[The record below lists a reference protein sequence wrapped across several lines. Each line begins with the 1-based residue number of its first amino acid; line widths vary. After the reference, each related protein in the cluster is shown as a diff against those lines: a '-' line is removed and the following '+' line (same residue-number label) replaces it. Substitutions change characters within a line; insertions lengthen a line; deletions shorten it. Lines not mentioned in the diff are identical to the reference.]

1 MSNEKYQ
8 YKFKWYYKTNYSG
21 SKYFPL
27 KISNVELLSE
37 SDKYSQIDRFDVL
50 KKGDVVKYNNPSHPN
65 NGLLAKIISEDKNND
80 LKRNYSDAN
89 DRFNNNRFDRY
100 GRNGRREPR
109 LINRYKI
116 EFEPFENYIETA
128 ELENYQNKY
137 ENMINTIENVSKN
150 DLLKFRYVEK
160 DGSYSD
166 DFKNVLKDP
175 TKINKIVTANT
186 LAKLKKNTKFL
197 PDYVLAKYQPESG
210 EKDMQ
215 KLIKPDNKHIYVIS
229 HSPVIKKRPS
239 TLYFDYKIKKTDDD
253 NVNMVLIE
261 IYVDLLLFQSK
272 SISEEEW
279 NNTPLT
285 GKIGSILSEQ
295 VRNSYAG
302 VFNCPSR
309 FDKLKTIVNNIKNG
323 KFVVDPEESETNLIK
338 QSFNKTSKD
347 INQLKEDIKKVE
359 ERKEQIIKNIKGQ
372 LNEDEKIKNQMLLG
386 ELEQNISDLKSKILK
401 KEAILKQKG
410 GRKTKKH
417 KHKKRGTTKKSKN
430 RKR

>member
-65 NGLLAKIISEDKNND
+65 NGLLAKIISEDKNKND
-80 LKRNYSDAN
+80 SQRNYADAN
-89 DRFNNNRFDRY
+89 DRFDRY
-100 GRNGRREPR
+100 NMNRPREPR
-109 LINRYKI
+109 LINRYTI
-116 EFEPFENYIETA
+116 EFEPFENYIEA
-128 ELENYQNKY
+128 IELEDYQNKY

-160 DGSYSD
+160 DGSYSE

-175 TKINKIVTANT
+175 AEINKIISDNT

-197 PDYVLAKYQPESG
+197 PDYILAKYQPESG

-215 KLIKPDNKHIYVIS
+215 KLIKPNNKHVYVIS

-239 TLYFDYKIKKTDDD
+239 DLYFDYKIKKIDD
-253 NVNMVLIE
+253 NVKTVLIE

-285 GKIGSILSEQ
+285 GKISSILSEQ

-309 FDKLKTIVNNIKNG
+309 FDKLKIIVNNIKNG

-338 QSFNKTSKD
+338 QTFNKTS
-347 INQLKEDIKKVE
+347 NDIKDLKNKIKKKE
-359 ERKEQIIKNIKGQ
+359 EEKEKIIKSIKGKID
-372 LNEDEKIKNQMLLG
+372 EDEKIENQMKLG
-386 ELEQNISDLKSKILK
+386 ELDQKISDLKSKILK

-417 KHKKRGTTKKSKN
+417 KHKHKKRGTTKKSKN